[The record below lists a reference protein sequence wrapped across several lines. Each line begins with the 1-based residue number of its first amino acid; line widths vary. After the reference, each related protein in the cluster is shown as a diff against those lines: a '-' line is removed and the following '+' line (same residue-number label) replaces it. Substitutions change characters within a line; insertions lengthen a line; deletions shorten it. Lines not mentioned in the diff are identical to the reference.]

1 MRHRL
6 LAILLVLGWAHA
18 PQNALAQ
25 TAPVQTTDDL
35 FDDSR
40 LHDVHVRLSERDW
53 ASLRVSI
60 DDDAFY
66 PADLTWNGI
75 TVRNVALRQR
85 GLGTRTASK
94 PNLRVDVNR
103 YISAQRLVGLTGFNL
118 DNQYS
123 DPSML
128 RDTVAMKVF
137 ERMGIP
143 APRQAHARLFV
154 NDTFAGVYTIVEP
167 VNRQFIGRVF
177 GDADANPES
186 GGYLYEYRWLDEYDF
201 SYPGPAL
208 GPYAAMFRAQ
218 TRDTDALISL
228 YAPLEDLVRLINETP
243 GERFAIEVGAQLDL
257 AQMVRLVAVQN
268 CIAEL
273 DGFIGYYGVNNFYL
287 YRFRDGRPAILI
299 PWDADYAFSSA
310 DMPLGYRLTS
320 TVLMRRAMEVPTLA
334 QLYAATVS
342 ACAASIDER
351 APGDARGWLTRE
363 IERRAAL
370 IAPSAA
376 LDRFAL
382 YNYSEFV
389 PEVARLLDFGRLRP
403 SYLRCQVEEF
413 ATTGRFANRC
423 VAPPSPT
430 PTPGIASGAPEQ

>member
-6 LAILLVLGWAHA
+6 LVLLLVRGWASA
-18 PQNALAQ
+18 PQSAIAQ
-25 TAPVQTTDDL
+25 TADDL
-35 FDDSR
+35 FDDSL
-40 LHDVHVRLSERDW
+40 LHDVHLRLNERDW
-53 ASLRVSI
+53 ESLRIGI
-60 DDDAFY
+60 DDDAYY

-75 TVRNVALRQR
+75 TIRNVALRQR
-85 GLGTRTASK
+85 GFGTRTASK

-103 YISAQRLVGLTGFNL
+103 YISAHRLVGLTAVNL

-128 RDTVAMKVF
+128 RDAVAMKVF

-177 GDADANPES
+177 GDAEGNPES
-186 GGYLYEYRWLDEYDF
+186 GGYLFEYRWLDEYDF

-208 GPYAAMFRAQ
+208 GPYVAMFRAQ
-218 TRDTDALISL
+218 THDTDALSNV
-228 YAPLEDLVRLINETP
+228 YAPLESLVRLINETP
-243 GERFAIEVGAQLDL
+243 RDRFAADVGAHLDL
-257 AQMVRLVAVQN
+257 AQMMRLVAVQN

-273 DGFIGYYGVNNFYL
+273 DGFVGYYGVNNFYL

-299 PWDADYAFSSA
+299 PWDADYALSSP

-320 TVLMRRAMEVPTLA
+320 TELVRRAMDVPSLA
-334 QLYAATVS
+334 QLYVATVS
-342 ACAASIDER
+342 ACTASLDER
-351 APGDARGWLTRE
+351 TATDTRGWLTRE
-363 IERRAAL
+363 VERRTTL
-370 IAPSAA
+370 IGPSAA

-382 YNYSEFV
+382 HNYGAFV
-389 PEVARLLDFGRLRP
+389 QEVARLLDFARLRP
-403 SYLRCQVEEF
+403 PYLRCQVEEF
-413 ATTGRFANRC
+413 ATTGRLGNRC
-423 VAPPSPT
+423 AAPPSPT
-430 PTPGIASGAPEQ
+430 PTPGIAIGAPEQ